1 MIYFSHMQKKAIIVI
16 SLLLTL
22 FLAKV
27 STVSAVTD
35 ARALINEPNI
45 RVRLYTSDK
54 PVKFEADFPYNIY
67 SGQEVKGILYAGEPA
82 TVSFN
87 DGVYNFVS
95 TDLDFSSS
103 DPIRFVP
110 DELTYYFKLTNYT
123 RKVSGRGGINFNT
136 YRGVMEYRY
145 SPKND
150 IPYIINELPLDEY
163 VAGVAE
169 SANDVAPEYAKALLV
184 AARSYAYQM
193 IAPTTEKHLFD
204 IYPTTVDQIYL
215 GYNSELVMPKIVQA
229 EQDTYGEMVT
239 YNGNP
244 VLTPYFGHSNG
255 HTLDFK
261 PIKGGQ
267 KRPWLKS
274 VVAKYDKGL
283 KLWGHG
289 LGMSTHDASQRAL
302 KDGWTYEEILK
313 YYYSN
318 TEVEK
323 IY

>member
-1 MIYFSHMQKKAIIVI
+1 MKKKAIIVI
-16 SLLLTL
+16 SLLLAL

-27 STVSAVTD
+27 STANAVID
-35 ARALINEPNI
+35 SRALINEPNI
-45 RVRLYTSDK
+45 RVRLFTSDK
-54 PVKFEADFPYNIY
+54 PVQFESDFPYNIY
-67 SGQEVKGILYAGEPA
+67 GGQEIKGILYAQAPV
-82 TVSFN
+82 TVSYE

-95 TDLDFSSS
+95 DDLNFGSS

-110 DELTYYFKLTNYT
+110 DDLKYYFKLTNYT
-123 RKVSGRGGINFNT
+123 RKVSGRAGINFNT
-136 YRGVMEYRY
+136 YRGIMEYRF
-145 SPKND
+145 SPKNN
-150 IPYIINELPLDEY
+150 IPYVINELPLDEY

-169 SANDVAPEYAKALLV
+169 SSNDVAPEYTKALLV
-184 AARSYAYQM
+184 AARSYAFQM
-193 IAPTTEKHLFD
+193 IAPTTAKHLFD
-204 IYPTTVDQIYL
+204 IYPTTVDQLYL
-215 GYNSELVMPKIVQA
+215 GYNSELTMPKIVQA
-229 EQDTYGEMVT
+229 GQDTYGEMVT

-255 HTLDFK
+255 NTLAFK

-267 KRPWLKS
+267 QRPWLKS

-289 LGMSTHDASQRAL
+289 LGMSTRDASQRAL